1 MMKRPNQLKSDLLQY
16 IIRRFPAL
24 QSESGEN
31 LISENLLSPALVQV
45 STQNWKKIKEFV
57 KIAGQLSEDSAY
69 IQHWGPRFKDQTGLE
84 IPRNHSICMS
94 YDFHLSNDNLKLIE
108 VNTNASF
115 LALGKFF
122 YDSQGLKNPCGQ
134 DVESKLHS
142 DILQEVS
149 YYSPKK
155 ENLKVAIVDE
165 NPSRQKLYAEFLC
178 YRELM
183 KSWGWSADILDS
195 SQLQPGYDFIYNRD
209 TDFYFTSAR
218 TRKLKEIFNLQT
230 CAISP
235 QPFEYCKL
243 ADKERMLEWMN
254 SEQSFIQDPN
264 QAQFFKSILL
274 QSTPLTAETQDQIWA
289 NRKNL
294 FIKPFRSFG
303 SKQSYKAASISRR
316 LFEELVQQKDL
327 VAQEYAPAGTV
338 SVETDE
344 GAKEFKFDLR
354 VYAYRSEVRSI
365 IGRVYQGQLTN
376 MKSPFGGFAV
386 VQIV

>member
-209 TDFYFTSAR
+209 TDFYFTSTR

>member
-24 QSESGEN
+24 QNESGEN

-254 SEQSFIQDPN
+254 SEQSFIQDPI
-264 QAQFFKSILL
+264 QAQVFKSILL

>member
-16 IIRRFPAL
+16 IHRRFPAL
-24 QSESGEN
+24 QNEPLES

-45 STQNWKKIKEFV
+45 SAQNWEKIKEFV
-57 KIAGQLSEDSAY
+57 KIAGQLSESSAY
-69 IQHWGPRFKDQTGLE
+69 VQHWASRFSDQTGLK

-115 LALGKFF
+115 LALGQVI
-122 YDSQGLKNPCGQ
+122 YDSQESENPCGQ
-134 DVESKLHS
+134 TVEDQLKS
-142 DILQEVS
+142 DILKEVS
-149 YYSPKK
+149 YFSSKK
-155 ENLKVAIVDE
+155 ENLRVAIVDE
-165 NPSRQKLYAEFLC
+165 SPSQQKLYAEFLC

-183 KSWGWSADILDS
+183 KSWGWNADILDTS
-195 SQLQPGYDFIYNRD
+195 KLEPGYDFIYNRD
-209 TDFYFTSAR
+209 TDFYFTSER
-218 TRKLKEIFNLQT
+218 TQKLKEIFNQQN
-230 CAISP
+230 CAVSP

-243 ADKERMLEWMN
+243 ADKERMLEWMQP
-254 SEQSFIQDPN
+254 EMAFIQTPD
-264 QAQFFKSILL
+264 QFQFFKSILL
-274 QSTPLTAETQDQIWA
+274 QSTPLNPDTQDQIWSQ
-289 NRKNL
+289 RKNL

-316 LFEELVQQKDL
+316 LFDELVQQKDL
-327 VAQEYAPAGTV
+327 VAQEYASPGSV

-344 GAKEFKFDLR
+344 GAKDFKFDLR

-365 IGRVYQGQLTN
+365 IARVYQGQLTN
-376 MKSPFGGFAV
+376 MKTPFGGFAV

>member
-16 IIRRFPAL
+16 IMRRFPAL
-24 QSESGEN
+24 QNESGEN